1 MSLPIEFYEKDWEY
15 VSDPRFISAARAGNA
30 DEVIA
35 LLAAGVNVDGVSK
48 ANGGTALTFA
58 CMDGHADVVTV
69 LLGANAKVNMAN
81 GFGLTPL
88 VFACRRGHTEVVTK
102 LLAANASV
110 DQADSEGETP
120 LYAACHAGHLSVVE
134 RLLAANASVE
144 WRAKKGR
151 TPLFAACKAGCTFV
165 AERLLAANAMVDQA
179 DAKGRTPLNAAC
191 RARHT
196 AVVMALLAAN
206 AMVDQGDRHGVTP
219 LYAACLKCK
228 RGTAPA
234 LIVAALLEANASV
247 NQRGHNGASPLFV
260 ACHEGGLVVVQL
272 LSSYGARRT
281 FPFAPPC
288 RTAEQFAQEMGKT
301 KVAASLRLSRHWSP
315 LHHLEV
321 LTRQRATSLLR
332 AGADVNQPAC
342 KPASP
347 VRGVTPLQRARF
359 LCSSGRGHGHAGS
372 AAHAVLAHGAPWTRK
387 THRFYPPKVRAR
399 VAELMV
405 IGQRFKRAD
414 RFLLELWEAF
424 VIPHLVAADVW
435 RHWRSIEL
443 GPDDSTEG

>member
-1 MSLPIEFYEKDWEY
+1 M
-15 VSDPRFISAARAGNA
+15 
-30 DEVIA
+30 
-35 LLAAGVNVDGVSK
+35 
-48 ANGGTALTFA
+48 
-58 CMDGHADVVTV
+58 
-69 LLGANAKVNMAN
+69 LLGAKANVDLAN

-88 VFACRRGHTEVVTK
+88 VMACRRGHTEVVTK

-134 RLLAANASVE
+134 RLLAANAPVE
-144 WRAKKGR
+144 QAETKKGR
-151 TPLFAACKAGCTFV
+151 TPLFAACRAGCTFV
-165 AERLLAANAMVDQA
+165 VGKLLAANASVDQA

-191 RARHT
+191 RAGHT

-206 AMVDQGDRHGVTP
+206 ATVDQGDRYGVTP

-228 RGTAPA
+228 RGTARA

-247 NQRGHNGASPLFV
+247 NQRGNNGASALFV

-281 FPFAPPC
+281 FPFAPPY
-288 RTAEQFAQEMGKT
+288 RTAEQFARFMGKPE
-301 KVAASLRLSRHWSP
+301 VAASLRLSRHWAP

-342 KPASP
+342 KLASP
-347 VRGVTPLQRARF
+347 VRGVTLLQRARF
-359 LCSSGRGHGHAGS
+359 LCSSGRKHGHAGS
-372 AAHAVLAHGAPWTRK
+372 AAHAVLAQGAPWSRK